1 MSSYKDLEVYKKS
14 FELSVLIHEISTKL
28 PKTEQFELGSQIR
41 RSSQS
46 IRSNIVEGYGR
57 REYKNEFIR
66 FLIYSLS
73 SCDETISHLEILML
87 TYPLVFKDKNLI
99 AEHEILGKM
108 LNNFIKYVRNNWKT
122 PTR

>member
-1 MSSYKDLEVYKKS
+1 MSSYRDLNIYKKS
-14 FELSVLIHEISTKL
+14 FELSVLIHELSTKL

-66 FLIYSLS
+66 FLIFSLS
-73 SCDETISHLEILML
+73 SCDETISHLEMIIRI
-87 TYPLVFKDKNLI
+87 YPLIFKENNLLK
-99 AEHEILGKM
+99 EHEILGKM
-108 LNNFIKYVRNNWKT
+108 INNYIKYVRNNW
-122 PTR
+122 RS